1 MDKTIFWAIVI
12 VLIVVFLIYQL
23 FFKNKPAPVFETNED
38 EELSASQRLRVE
50 PEAIGG
56 TNIDGGL
63 VQDGVTITHE
73 EVPAKPTLVDT
84 ELLDTLAEKGMPI
97 PERIREEVTKSAV
110 LPVAS
115 EEADPVEPA
124 PTNVSRGGNLRK
136 FSDQDVRDIR
146 GDQRDPAAIAKER
159 GVTTRTIERIK
170 SYDTYATVR

>member
-1 MDKTIFWAIVI
+1 METKTIFWAIVI
-12 VLIVVFLIYQL
+12 VLIVLFLIYQL

-73 EVPAKPTLVDT
+73 EVP
-84 ELLDTLAEKGMPI
+84 I
-97 PERIREEVTKSAV
+97 PEQVRVTEMAVGEDVRIDQGEV
-110 LPVAS
+110 VALND
-115 EEADPVEPA
+115 EGRVVPAATAAPVEPA
-124 PTNVSRGGNLRK
+124 STNVSRGSNLRR

-146 GDQRDPAAIAKER
+146 GDQRDPATIAKER